1 MAVSRSVSATSP
13 QATSSV
19 QAAASAEAADTTAV
33 SSRTVGLAELFSIAA
48 AQSSADD
55 GTIQRLAAAGGP
67 SATAVPSIETTV
79 QTALPSDSTAAAPAS
94 PTTEVAPTTATPE
107 QLEEM
112 ARRLYEPMASR
123 IRAELWQDRERAG
136 LLTDLRP

>member
-1 MAVSRSVSATSP
+1 M
-13 QATSSV
+13 
-19 QAAASAEAADTTAV
+19 AV
-33 SSRTVGLAELFSIAA
+33 SSRTVGLAELFSMAA
-48 AQSSADD
+48 AQPSGGSAAV
-55 GTIQRLAAAGGP
+55 QRLATEDTSATENTA
-67 SATAVPSIETTV
+67 ATAVPAAEAV
-79 QTALPSDSTAAAPAS
+79 AAPGQTPGATAA
-94 PTTEVAPTTATPE
+94 TPSAE

>member
-1 MAVSRSVSATSP
+1 M
-13 QATSSV
+13 
-19 QAAASAEAADTTAV
+19 AV
-33 SSRTVGLAELFSIAA
+33 SSRTVGLAELFSMAA
-48 AQSSADD
+48 AQSSAD
-55 GTIQRLAAAGGP
+55 GATVQRLGAAPDASP
-67 SATAVPSIETTV
+67 TAPPTETVV
-79 QTALPSDSTAAAPAS
+79 QTTLPADAAAPAA
-94 PTTEVAPTTATPE
+94 APTPDAAAATPTAE